1 MLTATILVFS
11 ALFCIG
17 GALVG
22 FILGW
27 FLSEKYSAYM
37 ELKTA
42 QVTTHPEMYDEN
54 GNLLNT
60 ELTALR
66 FVIDESHYYDDE
78 ED

>member
-1 MLTATILVFS
+1 MLIGVTLVFS

-17 GALVG
+17 GTLIG
-22 FILGW
+22 FVLGW
-27 FLSEKYSAYM
+27 FLSEKYSEYM

-42 QVTTHPEMYDEN
+42 QVTTHPEMYDEE

-66 FVIDESHYYDDE
+66 FVIDESNYYDDE

>member
-1 MLTATILVFS
+1 MLVAISLVFGT
-11 ALFCIG
+11 LFCVG
-17 GALVG
+17 GILVG
-22 FILGW
+22 FIVGW
-27 FLSEKYSAYM
+27 FASEKYNEYM

-42 QVTTHPEMYDEN
+42 QVTSHPEMYDQD

-66 FVIDESHYYDDE
+66 FVIDDNYYEE

>member
-1 MLTATILVFS
+1 
-11 ALFCIG
+11 
-17 GALVG
+17 
-22 FILGW
+22 
-27 FLSEKYSAYM
+27 M